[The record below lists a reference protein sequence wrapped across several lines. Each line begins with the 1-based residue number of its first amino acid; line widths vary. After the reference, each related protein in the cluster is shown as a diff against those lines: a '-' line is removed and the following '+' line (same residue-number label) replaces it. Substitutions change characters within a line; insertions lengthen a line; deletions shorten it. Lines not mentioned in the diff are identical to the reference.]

1 MRLIKEPL
9 LHFLLIGAVLF
20 VAYGFVNREEEAD
33 PQGITVS
40 AGHVEHL
47 ASTFA
52 KTWQRSPTQDEI
64 KGLIDQFVKEE
75 ILSREAL
82 KLGLDQNDAVIRRR
96 LQQKMEFVTEDL
108 LATAE
113 PTDADLSDFLGKHP
127 DAFREDPIF
136 TFQQVFLN
144 PERRGK
150 SIESDAA
157 KLLAEMK
164 AGADAA
170 ESGDATLLPSSM
182 EKARHSQVAGSFG
195 REFAD
200 ALGRSAIGEWTGPV
214 ASGFGLHLVHIE
226 DKTVGRLPELAE
238 IRGTV
243 RREWENDRRNAAT
256 RRFMDGLLKQYNVTI
271 EWPDAKPETAAR

>member
-1 MRLIKEPL
+1 MKLLKEPL

-20 VAYGFVNREEEAD
+20 VAYGLVNREEEAD
-33 PQGITVS
+33 PQSISVS

-52 KTWQRSPTQDEI
+52 KTWQRPPTQDEL

-75 ILSREAL
+75 ILSREAV
-82 KLGLDQNDAVIRRR
+82 KLGLDRDDAVIRRR

-113 PTDADLSDFLGKHP
+113 PTDADLSDYLGKHP
-127 DAFREDPIF
+127 DPFREDPMF

-150 SIESDAA
+150 TIESDAA
-157 KLLAEMK
+157 KLLKELK

-170 ESGDATLLPSSM
+170 ESGDATLLSSSM
-182 EKARHSQVAGSFG
+182 EKARKSQVAGSFG
-195 REFAD
+195 RDFAD
-200 ALGRSAIGEWTGPV
+200 ALDRGTVGEWTGPV
-214 ASGFGLHLVHIE
+214 ASSFGLHLVLIE
-226 DKTVGRLPELAE
+226 DRTAGRLPELAE
-238 IRGTV
+238 IRDAV
-243 RREWENDRRNAAT
+243 RREWENDRRKEAS
-256 RRFMDGLLKQYNVTI
+256 RSFMDGLLKQYKVTI
-271 EWPDAKPETAAR
+271 ESPEAKPETAAR